1 MAQCPDF
8 SLWHYIKE
16 SELRTTKSP
25 RCPHTRTKP
34 MAEAVCDSCFPPANR
49 HMFEPRF
56 LIHELV
62 LILQPSTA
70 LCYCWSSACSRAGA
84 GVFLK
89 PLSGISFFD
98 FLPRLAFSS
107 SIEVE
112 GNL

>member
-1 MAQCPDF
+1 
-8 SLWHYIKE
+8 
-16 SELRTTKSP
+16 
-25 RCPHTRTKP
+25 
-34 MAEAVCDSCFPPANR
+34 MAEAVCDSCSPPANR

-89 PLSGISFFD
+89 PLSGISSFD
-98 FLPRLAFSS
+98 FLPRFAFSF

>member
-1 MAQCPDF
+1 
-8 SLWHYIKE
+8 
-16 SELRTTKSP
+16 
-25 RCPHTRTKP
+25 

-89 PLSGISFFD
+89 PLSGISSFD